1 MSARRNKS
9 KLDLET
15 LCSWCL
21 LYIIA
26 GNLIGDIVFLHDSNF
41 YRCLPHTIGRWIIYT
56 ADCPNNAPIMAK
68 IAWDIVVTIPRLAIL
83 PVGMSIYFLFM
94 TVVEPKWLMLEI
106 ALLFFS
112 LPTAVI
118 GIFGIA
124 YWRKQSPLALL
135 PLLAAIL
142 TIVVWEVFR
151 TNLVHR

>member
-26 GNLIGDIVFLHDSNF
+26 GNLIGDIVFLHDWNF
-41 YRCLPHTIGRWIIYT
+41 YRCPPHTIGRWIVYA

-68 IAWDIVVTIPRLAIL
+68 VAWDIVVTIPRLAIL
-83 PVGMSIYFLFM
+83 SVGMSIYFLFM
-94 TVVEPKWLMLEI
+94 TVVEPKWLMFEI
-106 ALLFFS
+106 ALLFLS

-124 YWRKQSPLALL
+124 YWRKQSPFALL
-135 PLLAAIL
+135 PLVAAIL

-151 TNLVHR
+151 TNLVR